1 MVPPLVSHLASAM
14 IKKEKMTWAPS
25 SDVLSALL
33 RTSSTLK
40 LKTFSTSI
48 LLQLSIFVCGHGIL
62 HLWTSIYISLSHKH
76 QTNNSVKKWKLN
88 SMFPI
93 FGISS
98 ASGLV
103 YVQYRRDNPLQPET
117 REFQRIFIDIQQN
130 PIKVRDESWGR

>member
-1 MVPPLVSHLASAM
+1 MWS
-14 IKKEKMTWAPS
+14 WY
-25 SDVLSALL
+25 
-33 RTSSTLK
+33 
-40 LKTFSTSI
+40 
-48 LLQLSIFVCGHGIL
+48 IL
-62 HLWTSIYISLSHKH
+62 HLWTSIYISLSIKH

-93 FGISS
+93 LGISS